1 MVAFAVENHVLWA
14 IGLLMAAGQVLG
26 GWLGSHA
33 AIRFG
38 PRLIRPLLVV
48 ICLGMVVKLLSDPA
62 NPLRLWLAGLF

>member
-1 MVAFAVENHVLWA
+1 V
-14 IGLLMAAGQVLG
+14 GQVLG

-48 ICLGMVVKLLSDPA
+48 ICLAMVVKLLSDPA
-62 NPLRLWLAGLF
+62 NPLRIWLAGLF